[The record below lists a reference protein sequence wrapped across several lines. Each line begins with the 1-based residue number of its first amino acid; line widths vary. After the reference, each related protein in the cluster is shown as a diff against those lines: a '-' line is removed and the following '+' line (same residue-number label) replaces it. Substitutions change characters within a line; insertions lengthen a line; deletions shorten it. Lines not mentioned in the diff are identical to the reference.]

1 MQVKPQTLPV
11 SSRRSIHALFAVLLI
26 GLLAACA
33 PAGPDLQVEDVW
45 ARPGK
50 VMEEMSGESGEGD
63 MPMVTSGVF
72 MKLVNKGRQAD
83 RLVSAQADVAKTVE
97 IHETRMEGEVM
108 KMVHLPDGIEI
119 PAKGEVILK
128 PGSYHVMLIGLTGE
142 LNVGDRFPV
151 VLAFEQSGT
160 MTVEAEVRQP

>member
-1 MQVKPQTLPV
+1 MQVKPQMLLV
-11 SSRRSIHALFAVLLI
+11 SSRRSIRALFAVLLI

-33 PAGPDLQVEDVW
+33 PAGPELHVEDVW

-50 VMEEMSGESGEGD
+50 EMEESSGESD
-63 MPMVTSGVF
+63 PPMVTSAVF

-108 KMVHLPDGIEI
+108 KMVHLPDGLEI
-119 PAKGEVILK
+119 PSQGEVVLK

-151 VLAFEQSGT
+151 MLTFEKSGT

>member
-1 MQVKPQTLPV
+1 MQVKPQTLTV
-11 SSRRSIHALFAVLLI
+11 SSRRSIHALFAFLLI
-26 GLLAACA
+26 GMLAACA
-33 PAGPDLQVEDVW
+33 PASPELQVEDVW

-50 VMEEMSGESGEGD
+50 AMEGMSDESGEGD
-63 MPMVTSGVF
+63 MPMVTSAVF
-72 MKLVNKGRQAD
+72 MKLVNKGRQPD

-97 IHETRMEGEVM
+97 IHETRMEDEVM
-108 KMVHLPDGIEI
+108 KMVHLPDGLEI
-119 PAKGEVILK
+119 PAKGEVVLK

-151 VLAFEQSGT
+151 VLTFEESGT

>member
-1 MQVKPQTLPV
+1 MQVKSQAILV
-11 SSRRSIHALFAVLLI
+11 SSRRSILVLLAVLLI
-26 GLLAACA
+26 GMLAACA

-50 VMEEMSGESGEGD
+50 AMEGMSGESGEGD
-63 MPMVTSGVF
+63 MPMVTSAVF
-72 MKLVNKGRQAD
+72 MKLVNKGQRAD

-97 IHETRMEGEVM
+97 IHETRIEGEVM
-108 KMVHLPDGIEI
+108 KMVHLPDGLEI

-151 VLAFEQSGT
+151 VLTFEESGT
-160 MTVEAEVRQP
+160 MTVEAQVRQP

>member
-11 SSRRSIHALFAVLLI
+11 SSRPSIYALFALLLI
-26 GLLAACA
+26 GMLVACA
-33 PAGPDLQVEDVW
+33 RAGPELQVEDVW

-50 VMEEMSGESGEGD
+50 AMEGMSGESGEGD
-63 MPMVTSGVF
+63 MPMVTSAVF

-83 RLVSAQADVAKTVE
+83 RLVSAQTDVAKTVE

-108 KMVHLPDGIEI
+108 KMVHLPDGLEI
-119 PAKGEVILK
+119 PARGEVVLK

-142 LNVGDRFPV
+142 LNMGDRFPV
-151 VLAFEQSGT
+151 VLTFEKSGT